1 MNTEVQ
7 IFGYF
12 LAVQLMLNPLQ
23 LKEKD
28 LMYTVQKTG
37 YTLSYILRVF

>member
-1 MNTEVQ
+1 MNTEVH

-23 LKEKD
+23 LKEKE
-28 LMYTVQKTG
+28 LM
-37 YTLSYILRVF
+37 

>member
-7 IFGYF
+7 ISGYF

-23 LKEKD
+23 LKENE
-28 LMYTVQKTG
+28 LMS
-37 YTLSYILRVF
+37 SYPS